1 MNDDVL
7 LKREEALL
15 LFDEYKNLLT
25 SSQQNI
31 FSDYYL
37 YDLSLSEIAE
47 DEGISRQGVRH
58 IIKKGEEELLRLE
71 TTLGLCAHY
80 ADLLE
85 VASSLSRLVDL
96 LKTNGSP
103 KANEWISVIENAVQ
117 TILNKGV

>member
-7 LKREEALL
+7 LKREEVLL

-47 DEGISRQGVRH
+47 NHHISKAAASDSLHKSLTKLQEYEEKLHEVSF
-58 IIKKGEEELLRLE
+58 KKKVLEAIQKNDFTSIREEL
-71 TTLGLCAHY
+71 
-80 ADLLE
+80 
-85 VASSLSRLVDL
+85 
-96 LKTNGSP
+96 KNG
-103 KANEWISVIENAVQ
+103 I
-117 TILNKGV
+117 